1 MGDLMEEM
9 AENQTF
15 GNFKKRID
23 QDLEDQEEFE
33 LLRIREKELNNEIK
47 QINENLKKKQDDFAQ
62 EA

>member
-47 QINENLKKKQDDFAQ
+47 QINENLKKKQDDFA
-62 EA
+62 

>member
-1 MGDLMEEM
+1 MEEM